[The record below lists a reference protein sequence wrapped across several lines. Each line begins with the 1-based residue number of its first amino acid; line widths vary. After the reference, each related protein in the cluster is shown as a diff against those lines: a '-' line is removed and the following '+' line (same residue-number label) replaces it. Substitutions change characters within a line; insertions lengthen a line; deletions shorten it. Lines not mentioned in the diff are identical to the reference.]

1 MRALAKTQSPQLVP
15 SFTRTAER
23 TSRPPAIR
31 FRRISPEEILKLSQ
45 HASVVIVMPQ
55 TDSDAA
61 ISFASAGA
69 QPEMLEQPLLEL
81 LGEARLTLEARGRT
95 EEFFFGQ
102 VRLNFTEMSAF
113 RGDQPV
119 RLTSLEFKTLRYL
132 IKNARRVISRDEL
145 LNQVWG
151 YENYP
156 CTRTV
161 DNHILRLRQKLESD
175 PARPV
180 HLLTVHRAGYKFMP

>member
-1 MRALAKTQSPQLVP
+1 VRALAKTESPQLVP
-15 SFTRTAER
+15 SFSKTAER
-23 TSRPPAIR
+23 TSRRPAIR
-31 FRRISPEEILKLSQ
+31 FHRISPQEILKLSQ
-45 HASVVIVMPQ
+45 HSSVVIVMPHS
-55 TDSDAA
+55 DSA

-81 LGEARLTLEARGRT
+81 LDEATVTLEARNRA
-95 EEFFFGQ
+95 EEFSFGR